1 MITLQLNG
9 ENKTLRAGSSII
21 DAINDWQLGEQSFA
35 IALNEEFI
43 PKSSYDNTSL
53 QDGDR
58 VEVLI
63 PMQGG

>member
-9 ENKTLRAGSSII
+9 ENKTLHVGSSIV

-43 PKSSYDNTSL
+43 PKSSYSTTSL

-58 VEVLI
+58 IEVLI

>member
-9 ENKTLRAGSSII
+9 ENKKLRVGSSII

-35 IALNEEFI
+35 IALNEEFV
-43 PKSSYDNTSL
+43 PKSSYDSISL